1 MEVLGCDGWSVE
13 HRVCCVLSHS
23 SRILHNAQESN
34 ADGSWATLPNRVNK
48 KQFDSINSGYYTEI
62 VTRAYPIT
70 HFCFDIYPT
79 MQPVLEVRDLST
91 WYHTPRG
98 PVKAVDGVSF
108 SLYPGQRFGLI
119 GESGSG
125 KSTIA
130 LSLLRLI
137 RPPGR
142 IEGGQVLLDGIDLL
156 SLSDEEMRQ
165 KRLAEMALISQGA
178 MNSLN
183 PVIRV
188 RKQMEDGF
196 RNHDLELSQEERDQ
210 RIAALLARVGLPAS
224 VADLYPHQL
233 SGGMKQRVCIAIAI
247 SLHPKVIIADEPTS
261 ALDVVVQRRVM
272 QTLRRVQEDIGSA
285 VILIGHD
292 MGLMAQ
298 FAGHVGVMY
307 AGKLVEEGPVRQ
319 IFSQPQ
325 HPYTQLLMESLP
337 NLESRTM
344 SRGVTGQPPSLLSPP
359 PGCVF
364 HPRCPY
370 VMERCQVDVP
380 QLQQTAPQ
388 HRAAC
393 HLLDVKQD
401 VREEIAA

>member
-1 MEVLGCDGWSVE
+1 
-13 HRVCCVLSHS
+13 
-23 SRILHNAQESN
+23 
-34 ADGSWATLPNRVNK
+34 
-48 KQFDSINSGYYTEI
+48 
-62 VTRAYPIT
+62 
-70 HFCFDIYPT
+70 

-91 WYHTPRG
+91 YYHTSRG
-98 PVKAVDGVSF
+98 AIKAVDDVSF
-108 SLYPGQRFGLI
+108 TLHPGQRFGLI

-137 RPPGR
+137 RAPGQ
-142 IEGGQVLLDGIDLL
+142 IEKGGVILDGIDLL
-156 SLSDEEMRQ
+156 SLSNEEMRQ
-165 KRLAEMALISQGA
+165 KRLAEIALISQGA

-188 RKQMEDGF
+188 RTLMEDGF
-196 RNHDLELSQEERDQ
+196 RNHEIELSSAESGE
-210 RIAALLARVGLPAS
+210 RIAVLLGRVGLPPS

-233 SGGMKQRVCIAIAI
+233 SGGMKQRVCIAVAI
-247 SLHPKVIIADEPTS
+247 CLGPKVIIADEPTS

-272 QTLRRVQEDIGSA
+272 QTLRRVQEDIGAA

-298 FAGHVGVMY
+298 FASHVGVMY
-307 AGKLVEEGPVRQ
+307 GGKLIEEGPVRQ
-319 IFSQPQ
+319 IFAQPQ
-325 HPYTQLLMESLP
+325 HPYSQLLMESLP
-337 NLESRTM
+337 NLESREM
-344 SRGVTGQPPSLLSPP
+344 SHGVSGQPPSLLSPP

-370 VMERCQVDVP
+370 VMDRCRVETP
-380 QLQQTAPQ
+380 KLQKTGSH

-393 HLLDVKQD
+393 HLFDEKMINTEVEVAQ
-401 VREEIAA
+401 

>member
-1 MEVLGCDGWSVE
+1 
-13 HRVCCVLSHS
+13 
-23 SRILHNAQESN
+23 
-34 ADGSWATLPNRVNK
+34 
-48 KQFDSINSGYYTEI
+48 
-62 VTRAYPIT
+62 
-70 HFCFDIYPT
+70 
-79 MQPVLEVRDLST
+79 MQPILEVRDLRT
-91 WYHTPRG
+91 YYHTPRG
-98 PVKAVDGVSF
+98 AVKAVDGVSF
-108 SLYPGQRFGLI
+108 NLYPGQRFGLI

-137 RPPGR
+137 RPPGQV
-142 IEGGQVLLDGIDLL
+142 EGGTVLLDGIDLL
-156 SLSDEEMRQ
+156 SLNDEEMRQ
-165 KRLAEMALISQGA
+165 MRLAGIALISQGA

-188 RKQMEDGF
+188 GKMMEDAF
-196 RNHDLELSQEERDQ
+196 RNHDIDLSAEETER
-210 RIAALLARVGLPAS
+210 RIATLLERVGLTPA

-233 SGGMKQRVCIAIAI
+233 SGGMKQRVCIAVAI
-247 SLHPKVIIADEPTS
+247 SLGPKVIIADEPTS

-272 QTLRRVQEDIGSA
+272 QTLRRVQQDIGAA

-298 FAGHVGVMY
+298 FADQIGVMY
-307 AGKLVEEGPVRQ
+307 GGKLVEEGPVRQ
-319 IFSQPQ
+319 IFAQPQ

-337 NLESRTM
+337 TLESREM
-344 SRGVTGQPPSLLSPP
+344 SHGVSGQPPSLLTPP

-370 VMERCQVDVP
+370 VMERCRVEVP
-380 QLQQTAPQ
+380 QLQTTTQN

-393 HLLDVKQD
+393 HLLDERVGVK
-401 VREEIAA
+401 VEATL

>member
-1 MEVLGCDGWSVE
+1 M
-13 HRVCCVLSHS
+13 R
-23 SRILHNAQESN
+23 
-34 ADGSWATLPNRVNK
+34 
-48 KQFDSINSGYYTEI
+48 
-62 VTRAYPIT
+62 
-70 HFCFDIYPT
+70 
-79 MQPVLEVRDLST
+79 PVLEVLDLT
-91 WYHTPRG
+91 TYYHTARG

-108 SLYPGQRFGLI
+108 RLYPGQRFGLI

-142 IEGGQVLLDGIDLL
+142 IERGSVLLDGVDLL

-165 KRLAEMALISQGA
+165 KRLAEIALISQGA

-188 RKQMEDGF
+188 RTQMEDGF
-196 RNHDLELSQEERDQ
+196 RSHGVELSEAERDR
-210 RIAALLARVGLPAS
+210 RIAELLAHVGLPPS

-247 SLHPKVIIADEPTS
+247 SLRPKVIIADEPTS

-272 QTLRRVQEDIGSA
+272 QTLRRVQEEIGSA

-298 FAGHVGVMY
+298 FADQVGVMY

-319 IFSQPQ
+319 VFAQPQ

-337 NLESRTM
+337 SLESREM
-344 SRGVTGQPPSLLSPP
+344 SRGVSGAPPSLLSPP

-370 VMERCQVDVP
+370 VMDRCKVEAP
-380 QLQQTAPQ
+380 LLQQVTPG

-393 HLLDVKQD
+393 HLLDEQPLPADGVAERS
-401 VREEIAA
+401 VA